1 MFVLLEFSFEIVPLQ
16 EEIKLS
22 INERKLQN
30 ITLTDNILNVN
41 KNKQKISLRRS

>member
-16 EEIKLS
+16 EEIKLT
-22 INERKLQN
+22 INEGKLQN